1 MLRVGGLL
9 ILMIAIGLASCKKKG
24 CTDERATN
32 FTAEAQK
39 NDGTCI
45 YPPVDSSSKPISVPS
60 TYSFLRDG
68 KSTVNFEGQTQRM
81 DMLSEWLEYIKTAN
95 TPGIALSAEKMKDYF
110 ANTNSPFAKAS
121 LNSIDK
127 RLKDKVVV
135 DNSST
140 AFDFNAIIDSLAAIS
155 SRTKAGEFTG
165 KKDTAGVIQSGTKQY
180 LFDENG
186 VELKELIEKGIMSAV
201 FLYQISHGYLG
212 VEKMNVENTNL
223 ESGQN
228 YSKMEHHWDEAFG
241 YFSEAIDFPTTGTS
255 RFWGKYCNGRNG
267 VLGTN
272 KTLMDAFLTGRTA
285 IVNKDYAKRDEQI
298 IIINKT
304 LAMVAAGTAIHYI
317 NGAKKDIADDALRN
331 HQLSEALGLIKG
343 LQYIKGNSMS
353 SAEVRQILS
362 YLGGGNH
369 YLVSPTDLD
378 NAVTLIANKYKLD
391 DKKSEL

>member
-1 MLRVGGLL
+1 MRVKNWM
-9 ILMIAIGLASCKKKG
+9 ILMIAIGILSCKKKG

-32 FTAEAQK
+32 FTADAKK

-45 YPPVDSSSKPISVPS
+45 YPPIDSSSKPIVVPT

-81 DMLSEWLEYIKTAN
+81 DMLSEWLEYIKKAN
-95 TPGIALSAEKMKDYF
+95 TPGTALSSDKMKDYF
-110 ANTNSPFAKAS
+110 ANTNSPFANAF

-155 SRTKAGEFTG
+155 SRTKTGEFTG
-165 KKDTAGVIQSGTKQY
+165 KKDTTGVIQSGTKQY
-180 LFDENG
+180 LFDGNG

-212 VEKMNVENTNL
+212 EEKMNVENTNL

-228 YSKMEHHWDEAFG
+228 YTKMEHHWDEAFG
-241 YFSEAIDFPTTGTS
+241 YFSEAIDFPAGGTS

-285 IVNKDYAKRDEQI
+285 IVNKDYTKRDEQI
-298 IIINKT
+298 AIINKT

-343 LQYIKGNSMS
+343 LQYLKGNSMS
-353 SAEVRQILS
+353 SAEVKQVLS